1 MRYALVLPDILSTLK
16 VCRDCGRDV
25 LVHSSLFTG
34 EELVLRHRHPVTHPF
49 PNKFSHPLPRFSY
62 DAETGQ
68 IVVTFSTDP
77 SYPTEP
83 DLTATMSLW
92 KDKTYVLSSIP
103 LRKPRTIIDD
113 ASQAIASAITMPF
126 TLLTGRSAAPA
137 TPDAVFSSGYI
148 DLREDEI
155 LESERSEEGEVDD
168 SPEKLRDVRVVG
180 LSQTD
185 MILLG
190 DKAKARQQWVI
201 LPIRKSRRGTGH

>member
-1 MRYALVLPDILSTLK
+1 
-16 VCRDCGRDV
+16 
-25 LVHSSLFTG
+25 
-34 EELVLRHRHPVTHPF
+34 
-49 PNKFSHPLPRFSY
+49 
-62 DAETGQ
+62 
-68 IVVTFSTDP
+68 
-77 SYPTEP
+77 
-83 DLTATMSLW
+83 
-92 KDKTYVLSSIP
+92 
-103 LRKPRTIIDD
+103 
-113 ASQAIASAITMPF
+113 MPF